1 MSMGFER
8 TQVVGNLG
16 ADPILLT
23 GQSGTSICAMRVA
36 INRKVKGNAVVK
48 WRDVVC
54 FGALAE
60 NMAKILKKGD
70 TVFVDGT
77 PEDEEFLRKDG
88 SKGFAVKILANVVVK
103 TGSPAGASAPTAAS
117 AAGGDAAAEALAAL
131 RETASVPT
139 DPF

>member
-36 INRKVKGNAVVK
+36 VNRKVKGVAVVK

-60 NMAKILKKGD
+60 NMSKILRKGD

-77 PEDEEFLRKDG
+77 PEDEEFVRKDG
-88 SKGFAVKILANVVVK
+88 SKGFAIKILANVVVK
-103 TGSPAGASAPTAAS
+103 AGSPAGSTAPAAA
-117 AAGGDAAAEALAAL
+117 AAGAEAALASL
-131 RETASVPT
+131 RLATADDGT
-139 DPF
+139 F

>member
-8 TQVVGNLG
+8 IQVVGNLG

-23 GQSGTSICAMRVA
+23 GQSGTVTCAMRVA
-36 INRKVKGNAVVK
+36 VNRKVKGVAVVK
-48 WRDVVC
+48 WRDVLC
-54 FGALAE
+54 FGATAE

-77 PEDEEFLRKDG
+77 PEDEEFVRRDG
-88 SKGFAVKILANVVVK
+88 SKGFAVKILANTVVK
-103 TGSPAGASAPTAAS
+103 TGSPTGAAAPTAAQ

-131 RETASVPT
+131 RETASS
-139 DPF
+139 DDGLF